1 MPDPRRDRRGSDLK
15 YFIKKNGTSTDENE
29 QLIEQLKR
37 EAYRHSERDSE
48 RPPNSLP
55 KENDAASTHLIRE
68 SHDDTLK
75 GLYREL
81 ERLPR
86 EGGRKTY
93 RRRRLSKKKRSRRCT
108 KSKAHKSKSK
118 ARKL

>member
-1 MPDPRRDRRGSDLK
+1 MPDPRRNRFDSDLK
-15 YFIKKNGTSTDENE
+15 YFIEKNGTSRDE
-29 QLIEQLKR
+29 IEQLKR
-37 EAYRHSERDSE
+37 EAHLHSERDSE
-48 RPPNSLP
+48 RSPTALP
-55 KENDAASTHLIRE
+55 KEKDSTATPIPFRE
-68 SHDDTLK
+68 GHDDTVK
-75 GLYREL
+75 GLFREL

>member
-1 MPDPRRDRRGSDLK
+1 MPDPRRNRRESDLK
-15 YFIKKNGTSTDENE
+15 YFIEKNGTSTDE
-29 QLIEQLKR
+29 IEQLKR

-55 KENDAASTHLIRE
+55 KENDAASTPIPFRE

-75 GLYREL
+75 GLFREL

-108 KSKAHKSKSK
+108 KSKARKSKSK